1 MRNTYNQAYVT
12 SCKHARNINCQ
23 RCINKWLWASEHTG
37 LFIPYVFFNRGVY
50 PIANGKFQLL
60 SSFLVPTRV
69 SCKNQ
74 VILSVQLHICWS
86 FYVVI
91 VAPSVTM
98 PSTAVVPTSSLSSDF
113 YSWVMIWNAN
123 TCYLI
128 FFKTIQHTMRLLN
141 SDHWTEGKWHLSQ
154 QWCHYYH
161 HNQKKVSNQ
170 MCIVHC
176 NLILRSCLIPTS
188 TNPSDMDL
196 EGF

>member
-1 MRNTYNQAYVT
+1 MIMSFWTYRPFH
-12 SCKHARNINCQ
+12 SIC
-23 RCINKWLWASEHTG
+23 
-37 LFIPYVFFNRGVY
+37 FFNRGVY
-50 PIANGKFQLL
+50 PIANGKLQVL

-74 VILSVQLHICWS
+74 VILSVQLHICWG

-98 PSTAVVPTSSLSSDF
+98 PSTAVMPTSSLSSDF

-161 HNQKKVSNQ
+161 HNQKKSATKCALYIAISYCDHVWY
-170 MCIVHC
+170 
-176 NLILRSCLIPTS
+176 LPAPTS
-188 TNPSDMDL
+188 LTWIWKAFSFIDVL
-196 EGF
+196 REGRNSVDAGAVRSYHRVSL